1 MSSFHLISSQVQL
14 VAGEVTGF
22 EKSKV
27 ALADGQLLDAD
38 VVVLATGYRPLNDS
52 VERPGRGSL
61 ARVWIYRKKIL
72 EVIYIYIYLQL
83 SIYI

>member
-1 MSSFHLISSQVQL
+1 MDLFKVQL

-22 EKSKV
+22 SGSQV

-52 VERPGRGSL
+52 VERCSTTSSTT
-61 ARVWIYRKKIL
+61 
-72 EVIYIYIYLQL
+72 YLHL
-83 SIYI
+83 KHIN